1 MNYSKLD
8 YIRWMSCILLLLLVA
23 ITTEGASLWQLP
35 KQEQVY
41 KDLGS
46 CRQATQDEEAATLR
60 CLVKSLGLW
69 TDESGYQARRIAKI
83 FAGHNQMEELML
95 VVNYCNRRE
104 EQRNQPDEWAL
115 RAYRCATSG
124 RFGHWVRDFMKPK
137 GEVN

>member
-23 ITTEGASLWQLP
+23 ITTEAASLWQLP

-46 CRQATQDEEAATLR
+46 CRQATQDKEAATLS
-60 CLVKSLGLW
+60 CLVKSLSLW
-69 TDESGYQARRIAKI
+69 TDESGYQARR
-83 FAGHNQMEELML
+83 
-95 VVNYCNRRE
+95 NRRE

-124 RFGHWVRDFMKPK
+124 RFGHWFRDFMKPK